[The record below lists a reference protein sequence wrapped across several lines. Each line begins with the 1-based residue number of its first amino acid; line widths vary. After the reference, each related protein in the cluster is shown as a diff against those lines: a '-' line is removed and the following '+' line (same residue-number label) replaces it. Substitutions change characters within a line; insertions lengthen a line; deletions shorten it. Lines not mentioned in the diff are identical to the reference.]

1 MSKNSILNNKDSIS
15 YHVAKS
21 AIHGKGVFASRKISE
36 GEILGTLSTTPA
48 KRNGSH
54 VLWISENQKVR
65 VHCDLRYVNHS
76 ESPNA
81 CYYDTLEVV
90 ALRDIRKGE
99 EITHDYS
106 GE

>member
-1 MSKNSILNNKDSIS
+1 MLNTSQPKNIKSHS
-15 YHVAKS
+15 YYVAQS
-21 AIHGKGVFASRKISE
+21 SIHGKGVFASRQINE
-36 GEILGTLSTTPA
+36 GEILGVLSTTPA

-54 VLWISENQKVR
+54 VLWITEDNKVR

-90 ALRDIRKGE
+90 ALCDINKGE

>member
-1 MSKNSILNNKDSIS
+1 MSNALKLKNIKSHS
-15 YHVAKS
+15 YHVAES
-21 AIHGKGVFASRKISE
+21 SIHGKGVFASRQINE
-36 GEILGTLSTTPA
+36 GEILGILNTTPA

-54 VLWISENQKVR
+54 VLWITEDHKVR

-90 ALRDIRKGE
+90 ALKEIAKGE

>member
-1 MSKNSILNNKDSIS
+1 MSNNSTLKNKNSTS
-15 YHVAKS
+15 YNVAES
-21 AIHGKGVFASRKISE
+21 SIHGKGVFAARQISE
-36 GEILGTLSTTPA
+36 GEILGVLKTTPA
-48 KRNGSH
+48 KTNGSH
-54 VLWISENQKVR
+54 VLWITEDRKVR

-90 ALRDIRKGE
+90 ALREIKKGE

>member
-1 MSKNSILNNKDSIS
+1 MSNSTAQKNEARS
-15 YHVAKS
+15 YHVAQS
-21 AIHGKGVFASRKISE
+21 LIHGKGVFATRKINE
-36 GEILGTLSTTPA
+36 GEILGMLSTTPA
-48 KRNGSH
+48 SRNGSH
-54 VLWISENQKVR
+54 VLWITEDHKVR

-90 ALRDIRKGE
+90 ALKDIKKGE

>member
-1 MSKNSILNNKDSIS
+1 MPKNSESPS

-21 AIHGKGVFASRKISE
+21 SIHGRGVFAVRKINE
-36 GEILGTLSTTPA
+36 GEILGVLKTTPA
-48 KRNGSH
+48 KTNGSH
-54 VLWISENQKVR
+54 VLWITEHKKVR

-76 ESPNA
+76 EKPNA

-90 ALRDIRKGE
+90 ALRNISKGE

>member
-1 MSKNSILNNKDSIS
+1 MSNNKNSLP
-15 YHVAKS
+15 YRVAKS
-21 AIHGKGVFASRKISE
+21 TIHGKGVFASRQISE
-36 GEILGTLSTTPA
+36 GEIIGNLRTTPA
-48 KRNGSH
+48 SRNGSH
-54 VLWISENQKVR
+54 VLWITEEQKVR

-90 ALRDIRKGE
+90 ALKDIEKDE

-106 GE
+106 GD

>member
-1 MSKNSILNNKDSIS
+1 MLNTSQPKNIKSHS
-15 YHVAKS
+15 YHVAES
-21 AIHGKGVFASRKISE
+21 SIHGKGVFASRQINE
-36 GEILGTLSTTPA
+36 GEILGVLSTTPA

-54 VLWISENQKVR
+54 VLW
-65 VHCDLRYVNHS
+65 
-76 ESPNA
+76 NA

-90 ALRDIRKGE
+90 ALRDINEGE

>member
-1 MSKNSILNNKDSIS
+1 MSKSKVLKNKSCL
-15 YHVAKS
+15 YHVTES
-21 AIHGKGVFASRKISE
+21 SIHGKGVFASRQINE
-36 GEILGTLSTTPA
+36 GEILGTLKTTPA
-48 KRNGSH
+48 KTNGSH
-54 VLWISENQKVR
+54 VLWITEDHKVR

-76 ESPNA
+76 GKPNA

-90 ALRDIRKGE
+90 ALRNIKEGE

>member
-1 MSKNSILNNKDSIS
+1 MSNSTVLKSKSGS
-15 YHVAKS
+15 YHVAES
-21 AIHGKGVFASRKISE
+21 PIHGKGVFASRQINE
-36 GEILGTLSTTPA
+36 GEILGVLNTTPA

-54 VLWISENQKVR
+54 VLWITEDRKVR
-65 VHCDLRYVNHS
+65 VHCNLRYVNHS

-81 CYYDTLEVV
+81 VYYDTLEVV
-90 ALRDIRKGE
+90 ALRNIKKDE

>member
-1 MSKNSILNNKDSIS
+1 MSNSSFLNQKHRP
-15 YHVAKS
+15 YQVAKS
-21 AIHGKGVFASRKISE
+21 PIHGKGVFALRQISE
-36 GEILGTLSTTPA
+36 GEIIGNLRTTPA
-48 KRNGSH
+48 YRNGSH
-54 VLWISENQKVR
+54 VLWVSKQRKVK

-81 CYYDTLEVV
+81 VYYDTLEVV
-90 ALRDIRKGE
+90 ALRDIEKGE